1 MNYASESPHKDR
13 NVGRVGM
20 CGAAAAAVHAETS
33 RFVFV
38 FIYVPAAKLQLA
50 KRKIE

>member
-1 MNYASESPHKDR
+1 MNYARESPHKDR

-20 CGAAAAAVHAETS
+20 CGAAAVHAETS